1 MKNTITIPE
10 SELQQQIDLRNFYMG
25 ESAKRKDI
33 DADTIQSCKDD
44 KDLLHMFMHTACN
57 ALVTAV
63 ALRFPSIS
71 YAIKKVEES
80 DEDEK
85 NIVFE
90 FETADDSRS
99 HLLPNLQQA
108 ITDFIINEVLLQWL
122 LVRRP
127 ELAHIYITQR
137 ANLYSNAVF
146 MFAKMYNSKRT
157 RRRATD
163 IAGI

>member
-1 MKNTITIPE
+1 MKNIITIPE
-10 SELQQQIDLRNFYMG
+10 SELQQQINLRNFYMG

-33 DADTIQSCKDD
+33 DADTIQSSKDD

-71 YAIKKVEES
+71 YAIKEE
-80 DEDEK
+80 DDKEDER
-85 NIVFE
+85 IVFE
-90 FETADDSRS
+90 FETAGDSHI
-99 HLLPNLQQA
+99 HLLPNLRQA
-108 ITDFIINEVLLQWL
+108 ITDFIVNEILLQWL

-127 ELAHIYITQR
+127 DLARTYITQR
-137 ANLYSNAVF
+137 AELYGNAVL
-146 MFAKMYNSKRT
+146 MFAKMYNGKRT

-163 IAGI
+163 LAGI